1 MTASHIIDGKK
12 FVAIDGSEYKRI
24 AVKQAKEHRFEH
36 YRSEV
41 KMGDAKKT
49 KKMLVNKWKFGGP
62 KEAAIIRVWE
72 VAGRMWYCVYSRR
85 ID

>member
-1 MTASHIIDGKK
+1 MS
-12 FVAIDGSEYKRI
+12 KRETI
-24 AVKQAKEHRFEH
+24 PGIVNFQGHRFEH

-49 KKMLVNKWKFGGP
+49 KKMLVNKWKVGAS

-85 ID
+85 IE